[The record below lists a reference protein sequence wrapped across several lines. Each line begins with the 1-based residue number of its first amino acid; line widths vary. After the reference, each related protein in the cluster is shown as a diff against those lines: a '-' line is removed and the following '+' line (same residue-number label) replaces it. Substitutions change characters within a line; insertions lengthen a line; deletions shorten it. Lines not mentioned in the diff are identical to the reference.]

1 MIVER
6 PSEKSGNLPNFVGA
20 EQQQKRLAVFLDGT
34 WNSVDSNTN
43 VWRMRALCA
52 SKSQD
57 GRPQLI
63 YYSIGVNGFLGGVF
77 GQGLDENIRLAYEW
91 LIENYRDG
99 DEIFIFG
106 FSRGAY
112 AARAL
117 AGLIAIDGL
126 LKAGSPIGVSE
137 LFQRYKKGDEETIWK
152 LKEMQAASE
161 TGKMT
166 EQERW
171 LLKYTQPVNV
181 KVIGVWDT
189 VGSIDLAAGDIPG
202 ISSSSF
208 DYLQTGLR
216 VHILNGYHALAIDEH
231 RAKFAATLWD
241 VHRRDANAVIA
252 QPRPLSGVEQ
262 RWFVGAHAN
271 VGGGYETDLLA
282 QAPLRWMMKK
292 AESQGLSF
300 RSVSR
305 ARRRRRRRTDHRIL
319 QVVYVFLVLEG
330 LIADF
335 PHHRPGAGRTRRRH
349 AYERQRDDR
358 CQRVRALARGSEV
371 PASKPD
377 GMGAAQAGGSRST
390 ADLGAGRRSACVGAG
405 PVEGRLGGQVSAML
419 EKTGHQPAQIS
430 EATGSSGLDREPQHE
445 RLASHLVS
453 PESLACDTRVRR
465 LIAAAQALSRN
476 SHHSLNQIGRS
487 KMG

>member
-1 MIVER
+1 MTTVWHWFEKIAHWIGFLAAVAAIAAVVVIVER
-6 PSEKSGNLPNFVGA
+6 PSEKSGNQPNFVGA

-77 GQGLDENIRLAYEW
+77 GQGVDENIRLAYEW

-112 AARAL
+112 TARAL

-137 LFQRYKKGDEETIWK
+137 LFERYKKGDEETIWK
-152 LKEMQAASE
+152 LKEMQAAGE
-161 TGKMT
+161 TGKRT
-166 EQERW
+166 EQEKW

-189 VGSIDLAAGDIPG
+189 VGSIGLAAGDIPG

-216 VHILNGYHALAIDEH
+216 IHILNGYHALAIDEH
-231 RAKFAATLWD
+231 RAKFPPTLWD

-252 QPRPLSGVEQ
+252 QPRSLSGVEQ

-300 RSVSR
+300 RSEVELDGDDVTAPITDSYKSFMYGLYSKVSSPIF
-305 ARRRRRRRTDHRIL
+305 RIIG
-319 QVVYVFLVLEG
+319 QAPDV
-330 LIADF
+330 
-335 PHHRPGAGRTRRRH
+335 
-349 AYERQRDDR
+349 RDDGTHTNINETIDASVFAR
-358 CQRVRALARGSEV
+358 WRADPKYRPPNLTEWAQRKQVDPAQLQTSVRADDPHAPV
-371 PASKPD
+371 PD
-377 GMGAAQAGGSRST
+377 Q
-390 ADLGAGRRSACVGAG
+390 
-405 PVEGRLGGQVSAML
+405 
-419 EKTGHQPAQIS
+419 
-430 EATGSSGLDREPQHE
+430 
-445 RLASHLVS
+445 
-453 PESLACDTRVRR
+453 
-465 LIAAAQALSRN
+465 
-476 SHHSLNQIGRS
+476 
-487 KMG
+487 